1 MDPGP
6 DDGTDRLTPPVRRR
20 WPGTCEGVLLIAAGG
35 ALLAA
40 CSVASPQ
47 AATPSTPGSGASD
60 GASDSASV
68 SSKASSLPEADEPP
82 SAPAEDFA
90 VGNRSEDAIA
100 VAEATEHRVESFSL
114 TQAEAGVTYVVHAA
128 CTGEGWMRY
137 RLTVDEREVS
147 ASRLRCGR
155 DVVDT
160 AFTAEGGERVQLH
173 LDAPAKKGEDAR
185 AEVVPAP

>member
-1 MDPGP
+1 
-6 DDGTDRLTPPVRRR
+6 
-20 WPGTCEGVLLIAAGG
+20 
-35 ALLAA
+35 
-40 CSVASPQ
+40 
-47 AATPSTPGSGASD
+47 
-60 GASDSASV
+60 
-68 SSKASSLPEADEPP
+68 
-82 SAPAEDFA
+82 
-90 VGNRSEDAIA
+90 VGNRSEHAIA

-114 TQAEAGVTYVVHAA
+114 TRAEVGVTYVVHSA

>member
-1 MDPGP
+1 MDPGQDAGAGP
-6 DDGTDRLTPPVRRR
+6 PTPPVRRR
-20 WPGTCEGVLLIAAGG
+20 RARTSTGVLLFAAGG

-47 AATPSTPGSGASD
+47 AATPGTPGPGASD
-60 GASDSASV
+60 GSSDSASV
-68 SSKASSLPEADEPP
+68 SSEASSTSDADEPP
-82 SAPAEDFA
+82 SAPGEEFA
-90 VGNRSEDAIA
+90 VGDRSEHAIA
-100 VAEATEHRVESFSL
+100 VAEASEHRVESFSL

-185 AEVVPAP
+185 AEVLPAP

>member
-6 DDGTDRLTPPVRRR
+6 DDGTGRPAPPVRRR
-20 WPGTCEGVLLIAAGG
+20 WARMSAGVLVFAAGG

-47 AATPSTPGSGASD
+47 AATPSTPEPS
-60 GASDSASV
+60 ASDSAS
-68 SSKASSLPEADEPP
+68 ASAETSGSPDGDESPR
-82 SAPAEDFA
+82 APGEEFT
-90 VGNRSEDAIA
+90 VGDHSEEAIA
-100 VAEATEHRVESFSL
+100 VAEASERHVKSL
-114 TQAEAGVTYVVHAA
+114 TLTPAEAGITYVVHAA

-137 RLTVDEREVS
+137 WLTVDEREVS

-160 AFTAEGGERVQLH
+160 AFTAEGGEWVQLH
-173 LDAPAKKGEDAR
+173 LDAPAEEGEGSL